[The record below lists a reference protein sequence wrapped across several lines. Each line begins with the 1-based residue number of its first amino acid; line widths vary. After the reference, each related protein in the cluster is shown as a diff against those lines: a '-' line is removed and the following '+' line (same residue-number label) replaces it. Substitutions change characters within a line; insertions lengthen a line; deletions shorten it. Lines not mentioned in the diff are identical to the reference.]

1 MTADLWRGAEV
12 PPLISSF
19 SLAALE
25 VARDLAPEIRRGV
38 LFEAPP
44 ADWLAQLQRL
54 QAVSLH
60 CDADLLSD
68 AVLAE
73 ARAHGVPVLCYTVN
87 APKNRQKSFLRAASA
102 PCLPTASI
110 FLRNSGAGGCE
121 AGRFFS

>member
-1 MTADLWRGAEV
+1 VVARMTADLWRGAAV

-44 ADWLAQLQRL
+44 PDWLAQLQRL

-68 AVLAE
+68 EVLAE
-73 ARAHGVPVLCYTVN
+73 AQAHDIPVLCYTVN
-87 APKNRQKSFLRAASA
+87 APEQAKTLFARGVSA
-102 PCLPTASI
+102 LFTDRLDLFAQ
-110 FLRNSGAGGCE
+110 
-121 AGRFFS
+121 